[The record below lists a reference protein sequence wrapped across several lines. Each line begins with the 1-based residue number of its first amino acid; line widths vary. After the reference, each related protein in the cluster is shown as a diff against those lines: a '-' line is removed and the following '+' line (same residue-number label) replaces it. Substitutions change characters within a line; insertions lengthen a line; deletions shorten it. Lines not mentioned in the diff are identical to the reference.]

1 MAARQA
7 QQQGYDTTAKVLHW
21 LTVVA
26 LVTQLVVGLTMDTGA
41 AADRAEQAVD
51 LAEERGEEAAERQG
65 EAAEER
71 FEAEIERREDAA
83 DALDDEPGR
92 QELRDVASGS
102 VLDDGV
108 SGVETHVLLGLG
120 LLLLGLVRIVRR
132 RVVALPPWAEHLGPG
147 QRRLEGTVEKAM
159 LTLLLVVPASGL
171 LLALLGERLLVLHVG
186 TQVVLAA
193 VVATHVG
200 LVLWHTVV
208 RRHGHLGR
216 ML

>member
-1 MAARQA
+1 MSGPQA
-7 QQQGYDTTAKVLHW
+7 PQGYGTTAKVLHW

-26 LVTQLVVGLTMDTGA
+26 LLTQLVVGLTMDTGT

-51 LAEERGEEAAERQG
+51 RAEDRGEESAEQQG

-71 FEAEIERREDAA
+71 FEAEVERREDAA
-83 DALDDEPGR
+83 DRLDDEPGA
-92 QELRDVASGS
+92 QEVRDVASGS

-108 SGVETHVLLGLG
+108 SAVEVHVLIGLGVLGLG
-120 LLLLGLVRIVRR
+120 VVRLVRR

-147 QRRLEGTVEKAM
+147 QRRLEGLLEKAM
-159 LTLLLVVPASGL
+159 LALLLVVPASGL
-171 LLALLGERLLVLHVG
+171 LLALAGEPLLVVHVG
-186 TQVVLAA
+186 TQVVLGV
-193 VVATHVG
+193 VVATHGG

-208 RRHGHLGR
+208 RRNAHLGR

>member
-1 MAARQA
+1 MSAPHAP
-7 QQQGYDTTAKVLHW
+7 QGYGTTAKVLHW

-26 LVTQLVVGLTMDTGA
+26 LLTQLVVGLTMDTGTA
-41 AADRAEQAVD
+41 VDRAEQAVD
-51 LAEERGEEAAERQG
+51 RAEDRGEEAAEQQG

-83 DALDDEPGR
+83 DRLDDEAGS

-108 SGVETHVLLGLG
+108 SGVEVHVLLGLG
-120 LLLLGLVRIVRR
+120 IFLLGVVRLVRR

-147 QRRLEGTVEKAM
+147 QRRLEGLMEKAM
-159 LTLLLVVPASGL
+159 LALLLVVPASGL
-171 LLALLGERLLVLHVG
+171 LLALAGESFLVLHVG
-186 TQVVLAA
+186 TQVVLGV

-208 RRHGHLGR
+208 RRHGHLSR